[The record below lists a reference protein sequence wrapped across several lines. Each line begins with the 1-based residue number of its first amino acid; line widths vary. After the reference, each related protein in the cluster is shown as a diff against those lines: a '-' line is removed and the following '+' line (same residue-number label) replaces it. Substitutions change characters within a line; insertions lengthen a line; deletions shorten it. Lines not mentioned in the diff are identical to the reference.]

1 MPARRLKK
9 TQAHLEITAFIN
21 LIVVLVPFL
30 LSVSVFTHLAVID
43 LSLPAQSSDAIAKLD
58 ADKPLKLEGKVSK
71 TEWVNPHAWIHI
83 DVEKID
89 GKTATGEWMIEGGT
103 PNTLMRRGV
112 SRDTLKIGT
121 EVKVTGYQA
130 KDGSN
135 RANGRDITYPDGRKL
150 FLGSTGTGAPYEQ
163 DAKDGDKGK

>member
-1 MPARRLKK
+1 MRRHTFLGV
-9 TQAHLEITAFIN
+9 TA
-21 LIVVLVPFL
+21 
-30 LSVSVFTHLAVID
+30 LSVMLIAAP
-43 LSLPAQSSDAIAKLD
+43 LSAHHAFSSEFD
-58 ADKPLKLEGKVSK
+58 ADKPLQLEGTVSQM
-71 TEWVNPHAWIHI
+71 EWVNPHAWIHI
-83 DVEKID
+83 DVKKPD
-89 GKTATGEWMIEGGT
+89 GTTEEWMIEGGT

-150 FLGSTGTGAPYEQ
+150 FLGSTGTGAPYEAE
-163 DAKDGDKGK
+163 AKDK

>member
-1 MPARRLKK
+1 MRRRLLVGLAAVSL
-9 TQAHLEITAFIN
+9 TLAAAPLYAHHAF
-21 LIVVLVPFL
+21 
-30 LSVSVFTHLAVID
+30 
-43 LSLPAQSSDAIAKLD
+43 SSEFD
-58 ADKPLKLEGKVSK
+58 ADKPLQLAGTVSK
-71 TEWVNPHAWIHI
+71 VEWVNPHAWIH
-83 DVEKID
+83 VEVKKPD
-89 GKTATGEWMIEGGT
+89 GQVEEWMIEGGT

-121 EVKVTGYQA
+121 EVKISGYQA

-163 DAKDGDKGK
+163 EGKDADKPK

>member
-1 MPARRLKK
+1 MRRHLLVGLAAVSL
-9 TQAHLEITAFIN
+9 TLAAAPLYAHHAF
-21 LIVVLVPFL
+21 
-30 LSVSVFTHLAVID
+30 
-43 LSLPAQSSDAIAKLD
+43 SSEFD
-58 ADKPLKLEGKVSK
+58 ADKPLELSGTVSK
-71 TEWVNPHAWIHI
+71 MEWVNPHAWIHI
-83 DVEKID
+83 EVKKPD
-89 GKTATGEWMIEGGT
+89 GKVEEWMIEGGT

-121 EVKVTGYQA
+121 EVKISGYQA

-163 DAKDGDKGK
+163 EGKAADKDKK

>member
-1 MPARRLKK
+1 MRRHILVGIAGVSL
-9 TQAHLEITAFIN
+9 TLAAAPLYAHHAF
-21 LIVVLVPFL
+21 
-30 LSVSVFTHLAVID
+30 
-43 LSLPAQSSDAIAKLD
+43 SSEFD
-58 ADKPLKLEGKVSK
+58 ADKPLQLSGTVSK
-71 TEWVNPHAWIHI
+71 MEWVNPHAWIHI
-83 DVEKID
+83 EVKKPD
-89 GKTATGEWMIEGGT
+89 GKVEEWMIEGGT

-121 EVKVTGYQA
+121 EVKVSGYQA

-163 DAKDGDKGK
+163 EAKDGDKK

>member
-1 MPARRLKK
+1 MRKLFLVGVAGIGLTLATAPLR
-9 TQAHLEITAFIN
+9 AHHAFSAE
-21 LIVVLVPFL
+21 F
-30 LSVSVFTHLAVID
+30 
-43 LSLPAQSSDAIAKLD
+43 D

-121 EVKVTGYQA
+121 PVVVTGYQA

-163 DAKDGDKGK
+163 EGKDKDAPK